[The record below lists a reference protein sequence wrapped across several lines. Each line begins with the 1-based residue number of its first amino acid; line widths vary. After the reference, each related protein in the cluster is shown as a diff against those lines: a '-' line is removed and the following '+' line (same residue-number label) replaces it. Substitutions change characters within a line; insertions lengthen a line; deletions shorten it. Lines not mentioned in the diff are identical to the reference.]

1 MIGLQMNMKA
11 VKRQFLDRQEVMNR
25 FDKAALRGLNRFG
38 ATTRMISRR
47 SMRVR
52 NSKATFSQFDPELL
66 KLVGGGRKR
75 GEGGRFLSNS
85 DYNISPWPLKTSS
98 PGSPPFAR
106 TRKLKDKIFYIAE
119 RKKRSVVIG
128 PQVWSG
134 NDDAGALEHGGEI
147 SKQSKQWVKFYDGG
161 QAKIRLVAKGG
172 RRVRLKPR
180 PYMEPAY
187 DHAVD
192 KLIPGIWKNSL

>member
-38 ATTRMISRR
+38 ATTRQISRR

-52 NSKATFSQFDPELL
+52 KAKQNISEFDPELR
-66 KLVGGGRKR
+66 KLLHESARQSGKNKPDV
-75 GEGGRFLSNS
+75 
-85 DYNISPWPLKTSS
+85 SPWPLKTSR
-98 PGSPPFAR
+98 PGQPPFAR

-119 RKKRSVVIG
+119 RNKRSVVIG

-147 SKQSKQWVKFYDGG
+147 NKPAKQWVKFYDGG

-180 PYMEPAY
+180 PYMGPAY